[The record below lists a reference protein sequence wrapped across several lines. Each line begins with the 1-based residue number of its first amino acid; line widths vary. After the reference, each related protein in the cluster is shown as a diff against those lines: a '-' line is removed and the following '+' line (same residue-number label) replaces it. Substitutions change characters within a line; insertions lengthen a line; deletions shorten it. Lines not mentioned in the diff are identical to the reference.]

1 LEGRK
6 AALATLGR
14 EARAGTITP
23 VFGAGDEEHN
33 QAVLLRE
40 FIDKRDLKR
49 K

>member
-6 AALATLGR
+6 AELATLGR
-14 EARAGTITP
+14 EARAGTITL
-23 VFGAGDEEHN
+23 VFGARDEVHN